1 MTRMRNG
8 AIKPLTD
15 HSLGRLRLAPSIFSV
30 PRKDLFHDFSSQV
43 ALEASYHAAKHFFSI
58 GPFPHVP
65 PIHVAIEGT
74 SSIAAASS
82 CLSHRI
88 SVEAVSIMTSMKRR
102 GTCISVTAGGSGGIV
117 RASGEPRFCS
127 GGSRRRTSLRDS
139 APRGRSPASGSR
151 SAPTGARRRRSARRG
166 RWQGRYR

>member
-1 MTRMRNG
+1 MRNG

-30 PRKDLFHDFSSQV
+30 PRKDLSHDFSSQV
-43 ALEASYHAAKHFFSI
+43 ALEASYHVAKHFFSI
-58 GPFPHVP
+58 WSISTAILNIISLSDLVIVPHVT

-88 SVEAVSIMTSMKRR
+88 SVEVVSIMTSMNRR
-102 GTCISVTAGGSGGIV
+102 G
-117 RASGEPRFCS
+117 
-127 GGSRRRTSLRDS
+127 DS
-139 APRGRSPASGSR
+139 HIGDPQAA
-151 SAPTGARRRRSARRG
+151 AAE
-166 RWQGRYR
+166 

>member
-1 MTRMRNG
+1 MTRMRKA

-15 HSLGRLRLAPSIFSV
+15 HSLGRLRLAPPIFSV
-30 PRKDLFHDFSSQV
+30 PRENLSHDFSSQV

-58 GPFPHVP
+58 GPFSTVILNIISLSDLVIVPHVT

-88 SVEAVSIMTSMKRR
+88 SVEVVSIVTSMNGR
-102 GTCISVTAGGSGGIV
+102 GTYISVTRRRQRRNSE
-117 RASGEPRFCS
+117 SQ
-127 GGSRRRTSLRDS
+127 RRTSVL
-139 APRGRSPASGSR
+139 
-151 SAPTGARRRRSARRG
+151 
-166 RWQGRYR
+166 